1 MLYKY
6 QNLCETDD
14 PIHFKEK
21 IDEKYLN
28 LEEIKKRISQG
39 EDIIGRKDNF
49 IKVNLD
55 DSFPEF
61 LLNNKSSYSDWL
73 IL

>member
-1 MLYKY
+1 M
-6 QNLCETDD
+6 CETDG

-28 LEEIKKRISQG
+28 LEEIKKRINEGQ
-39 EDIIGRKDNF
+39 DIIGRKDNF

-55 DSFPEF
+55 NSFPKF
-61 LLNNKSSYSDWL
+61 LINNKSFYSDWL

>member
-6 QNLCETDD
+6 KNLCETDD
-14 PIHFKEK
+14 PIHFNEK

-28 LEEIKKRISQG
+28 IEEIKKRINEGQ
-39 EDIIGRKDNF
+39 DIIGRKDNF

-55 DSFPEF
+55 NSFPKF
-61 LLNNKSSYSDWL
+61 LINNQSFYSDWL